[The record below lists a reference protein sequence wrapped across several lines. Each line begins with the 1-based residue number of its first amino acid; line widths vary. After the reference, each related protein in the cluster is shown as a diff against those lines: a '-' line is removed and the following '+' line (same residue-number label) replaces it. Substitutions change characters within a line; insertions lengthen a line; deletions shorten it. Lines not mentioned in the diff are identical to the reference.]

1 VITLACCN
9 IQRLIFVCSVKKLII
24 VCNEYSRF
32 CFYAVL
38 KPHVKMAAIYI
49 LYALKLKLWLIGASQ
64 FQSLLDYGV
73 VTVE

>member
-1 VITLACCN
+1 
-9 IQRLIFVCSVKKLII
+9 
-24 VCNEYSRF
+24 
-32 CFYAVL
+32 
-38 KPHVKMAAIYI
+38 MAAIYI